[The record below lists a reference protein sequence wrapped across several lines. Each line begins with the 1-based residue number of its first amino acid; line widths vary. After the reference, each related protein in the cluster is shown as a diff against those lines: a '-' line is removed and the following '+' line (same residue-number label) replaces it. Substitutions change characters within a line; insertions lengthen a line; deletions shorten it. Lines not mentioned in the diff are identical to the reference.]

1 MAHYEDI
8 PVDQG
13 ADVTIEMHLKNQDG
27 SKKDLTDHFVQSR
40 YATSYHADSDDR
52 FYFSSHIADP
62 ATDGIVYL
70 QLSNAQTS
78 LLNYK
83 KKYVYDVEISFLP
96 AGGGT
101 VVERVL
107 EGQLLVSPSVT

>member
-8 PVDQG
+8 PIDQG
-13 ADVTIEMHLKNQDG
+13 ADVAIEIHLRNRDG

-52 FYFSSHIADP
+52 FYFISMIP
-62 ATDGIVYL
+62 EPPTDGLVYL
-70 QLSNAQTS
+70 QLSNTQTS
-78 LLNYK
+78 SMNYK
-83 KKYVYDVEISFLP
+83 KKYVYDVEIYFNDS
-96 AGGGT
+96 ASNT
-101 VVERVL
+101 IIERVL